1 MTGGAPP
8 ARTRRWLLG
17 QLPEGA
23 RGTSIVADLDEEY
36 GRRPPGAG
44 RNFWY
49 RREAVRLV
57 LHYRFLAPGRWAT
70 ETAGTRFQRTR
81 EGMMRSVMRN
91 LGHGVRRLR
100 RDPALAVVGVI
111 TMGLGIGATVAIF
124 TVVNAV
130 LLEPLPYDHPEEL
143 VAIFEVDR
151 DRDVF
156 RNVANAGN
164 ARAWAEGAGSIREL
178 AGAVMGMPMVLEGI
192 GEPREVVATHVSPGY
207 FQVLGVEPA
216 LGRLM
221 SPDAGDTAGDEILL
235 SQSFW
240 RQALGSDPEIVG
252 RVLNVNGQPHEVVGV
267 LPAGYVAFGD
277 GSAFFRST
285 PLAEMGDQ
293 TNSGRYL
300 WVVARMA
307 PGATVARLQEELD
320 GVTRGLQ
327 EAFPEFNA
335 GWTAR
340 AVPLQED
347 VIGNAAAGLWLLLGS
362 VGLLL
367 AVACGNVAN
376 LFLTRATERRRE
388 MAVRSSLGATAGDL
402 ARQLLAESV
411 VLSALGGVLGVG
423 LAYLG
428 TSTLAER
435 MPAAFALPRV
445 EQAGVDGT
453 VLLFALG
460 LTLATGLLFGLVP
473 ALQLRRVAPAR
484 TLNAEGRGPSRTTGL
499 ARNTLVVAE
508 VALSLI
514 LLVGAGL
521 LMRSFTELLRVD
533 TGIEARGVLTA
544 RVNLQGAGY
553 PGAADTQRFFRQLV
567 DRVAREPGVVSAG
580 ANTILPMDGPGAAT
594 SFYDADAPVPPRE
607 EWPVADIRNVEGD
620 YFGTMGI
627 EVVEGRDLT
636 PADRAGEPQVVV
648 VNRALARQLWPDQPA
663 VGRRLAIQWGPLE
676 EPWEIVGVVEDVRLT
691 DPATPARPA
700 IYHPF
705 AQAAYRPYMHLVVRT
720 EGDPSAFAPR
730 LRSILTEL
738 DPGVPLAQPVLMQ
751 DLVGDAV
758 ARPRMTTFLMGV
770 FAVVAAIL
778 AAVGLYG
785 VLSYTVAR
793 RVREIG
799 LRMAVGAD
807 GGRVLRMVVGQ
818 GMGMVLLGLG
828 VGLVGAFFA
837 VRLVSSL
844 LFGITAQD
852 PVAFGVAAGI
862 LGLTSLLAALIPAW
876 RATRIQ
882 PATALRG

>member
-1 MTGGAPP
+1 MTDPP
-8 ARTRRWLLG
+8 PPTRVRAWLLR
-17 QLPEGA
+17 QLPPGA
-23 RGTSIVADLDEEY
+23 RGASIVADLDEEHR
-36 GRRPPGAG
+36 RRPPGPARG
-44 RNFWY
+44 LWY
-49 RREAVRLV
+49 GREAVRLV
-57 LHYRFLAPGRWAT
+57 LHYRFLAPGRRVGEA
-70 ETAGTRFQRTR
+70 AGTRFNRTR
-81 EGMMRSVMRN
+81 EGMMRSVLRN
-91 LGHGVRRLR
+91 LGHGLRRLR
-100 RDPALAVVGVI
+100 RDPGLTVVGVV

-130 LLEPLPYDHPEEL
+130 LLEPLPYDRPEEL
-143 VAIFEVDR
+143 VAIFEADEA
-151 DRDVF
+151 RDVF

-164 ARAWAEGAGSIREL
+164 ARAWAEGAPSIAGL

-207 FQVLGVEPA
+207 FQVLGMEPA

-221 SPDAGDTAGDEILL
+221 SPGAGDTEGDELLL
-235 SQSFW
+235 SHSFW
-240 RQALGSDPEIVG
+240 RRAFGSDPGIVG
-252 RVLNVNGQPHEVVGV
+252 RVLNVNGAPHEVVGV
-267 LPAGYVAFGD
+267 LPPGYVAFGD

-285 PLAEMGDQ
+285 PFVEMGDQ

-307 PGATVARLQEELD
+307 PEATVTRLQQELD
-320 GVTRGLQ
+320 GVAQGLQ

-335 GWTAR
+335 GWTVR

-347 VIGNAAAGLWLLLGS
+347 VVGSAATGLWLLLGS

-388 MAVRSSLGATAGDL
+388 MAVRSSLGATGGDL
-402 ARQLLAESV
+402 ARQLVAESV
-411 VLSALGGVLGVG
+411 VLAGLGGLAGVG

-428 TSTLAER
+428 TAMLAER

-453 VLLFALG
+453 VLLFALAV
-460 LTLATGLLFGLVP
+460 TLATGLLFGLVP
-473 ALQLRRVAPAR
+473 ALQLRRAAPAR
-484 TLNAEGRGPSRTTGL
+484 TLNAEGRGPSRNTGRV
-499 ARNTLVVAE
+499 RNALVVAE
-508 VALSLI
+508 VALSLV

-533 TGIEARGVLTA
+533 TGIEAAGVLTA
-544 RVNLQGAGY
+544 RVNLQGADY
-553 PGAADTQRFFRQLV
+553 PDIPSRQLFFRELV
-567 DRVAREPGVVSAG
+567 ERVAREPGVVSVG
-580 ANTILPMDGPGAAT
+580 ANTILPMLGPGAAT
-594 SFYDADAPVPPRE
+594 SFYDAGAPVPPRE

-627 EVVEGRDLT
+627 ELLEGRALE
-636 PADRAGEPQVVV
+636 PGDRAGERQVVV
-648 VNRALARQLWPDQPA
+648 VNQALARELWDGEAA
-663 VGRRLAIQWGPLE
+663 VGRELAINWGPLDRT
-676 EPWEIVGVVEDVRLT
+676 WEVVGVVEDVRIV

-705 AQAAYRPYMHLVVRT
+705 AQAAYRPYMHLAIRT
-720 EGDPSAFAPR
+720 GGDPAAFAPR
-730 LRSILTEL
+730 LRAVMTEL
-738 DPGVPLAQPVLMQ
+738 DPTVPLAQPIPMADV
-751 DLVGDAV
+751 VGDAV

-770 FAVVAAIL
+770 FAVVAAVL

-807 GGRVLRMVVGQ
+807 GGQVLRLVVGQ
-818 GMGMVLLGLG
+818 GLGMVALGL
-828 VGLVGAFFA
+828 VLGLAGAVFA
-837 VRLVSSL
+837 VRMVTSL
-844 LFGITAQD
+844 LFGVTALD
-852 PVAFGVAAGI
+852 PWAFGLAAGVLAITSLVAA
-862 LGLTSLLAALIPAW
+862 LVPAW
-876 RATRIQ
+876 RATRIH